1 MIPSD
6 WLDQVPDAL
15 VELYANAE
23 TEILCDMADR
33 ISHMDFYN
41 ASVQWQEQML
51 QEMGLEHDYIISK
64 LSGLTSKT
72 TEELEALIANAGA
85 EVLRT
90 NAYLADAGYNLA
102 SVSASEAWKA
112 RLTEGLKKTG
122 KLFKN
127 LTRTTAS
134 VGSAQFRQAC
144 DMAYMQVESG
154 AFSPKEAISNAVR
167 RLSRDGLQTIEY
179 HKGGTPTRREQV
191 DVAVR
196 RAVLT
201 GVNQTTA
208 GLQLTVNEELGLD
221 LVELSAHEGARPEH
235 AEWQGKIYSLSGSS
249 KKYKDFYQATGFG
262 TGEGLCGWNCRH
274 TFAPFAEG
282 TTPVWSQTELDKLN
296 ARMVEYNGEQISY
309 YEATQKQRY
318 IERQIRRY
326 KREVLACNAAD
337 VPNGRAS
344 ERLAYWNRT
353 QNDFIEQTGF
363 KKQFDR
369 TSVKQYTNT
378 IKKPYGLARQ
388 KGNKGAFSHL
398 PEKMSKAHI
407 RDVAKD
413 CGISLKG
420 ITLEIDNSEH
430 WLRIGTA
437 GIADSSHIG
446 TIIFTPNAFKSREEL
461 IRTIVHEKKHIE
473 QYKELGVNRVLAESA
488 FYDDEA
494 YATEDAFVEWLKS
507 RGKI

>member
-208 GLQLTVNEELGLD
+208 GLQLTVSEELGLD
-221 LVELSAHEGARPEH
+221 LVEVSAHEGARPEH

-249 KKYKDFYQATGFG
+249 KKYKNFYQATGFG

-274 TFAPFAEG
+274 TFAPYAEG
-282 TTPVWSQTELDKLN
+282 STSVWSQTELDKLN
-296 ARMVEYNGEQISY
+296 ARTVEYNGEQISY

-369 TSVKQYTNT
+369 TAVAGYNKSVVNRKAVTVKTPKAKKAENVIRNASGHPVEIVKKSKINGKPNSIQQVVTKKGGITRTYFDENGCAVKQISNNDHGHKAERGFGKHGEHAHDYTVDEN
-378 IKKPYGLARQ
+378 
-388 KGNKGAFSHL
+388 GN
-398 PEKMSKAHI
+398 
-407 RDVAKD
+407 
-413 CGISLKG
+413 
-420 ITLEIDNSEH
+420 
-430 WLRIGTA
+430 
-437 GIADSSHIG
+437 
-446 TIIFTPNAFKSREEL
+446 L
-461 IRTIVHEKKHIE
+461 IRSPARELTEE
-473 QYKELGVNRVLAESA
+473 ERKENKDILDES
-488 FYDDEA
+488 
-494 YATEDAFVEWLKS
+494 
-507 RGKI
+507 